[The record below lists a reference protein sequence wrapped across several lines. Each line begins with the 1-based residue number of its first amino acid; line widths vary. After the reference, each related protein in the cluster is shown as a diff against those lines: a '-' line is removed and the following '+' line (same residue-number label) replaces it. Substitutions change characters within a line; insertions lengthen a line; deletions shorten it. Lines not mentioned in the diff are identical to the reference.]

1 MNVTWACLR
10 CHPRFHTCG
19 REPILQFQWIFSL
32 LSVTKI
38 NIKPYQKKKD
48 KHKAFKARVMR
59 IEAVPTS
66 TYLCEM
72 DIISRFDQ
80 DIFDVLRARS
90 TMKSY
95 CIGCL
100 HAKEREATYDIT
112 GKSKSCS
119 EDLGPGQ
126 LWTILLLLLF
136 FFKKKKQI
144 TMAEKIWASLIMS

>member
-1 MNVTWACLR
+1 MD
-10 CHPRFHTCG
+10 
-19 REPILQFQWIFSL
+19 L
-32 LSVTKI
+32 LPS
-38 NIKPYQKKKD
+38 QCDRD
-48 KHKAFKARVMR
+48 KHKTFKARVMR

-66 TYLCEM
+66 TYLCAM

-80 DIFDVLRARS
+80 DIFEVLRARS
-90 TMKSY
+90 IMKIY

-126 LWTILLLLLF
+126 L
-136 FFKKKKQI
+136 
-144 TMAEKIWASLIMS
+144 

>member
-1 MNVTWACLR
+1 MPSSLPHLWTRA
-10 CHPRFHTCG
+10 HT
-19 REPILQFQWIFSL
+19 PISMDLFPSQCDEDKHKT
-32 LSVTKI
+32 LS
-38 NIKPYQKKKD
+38 KKEKD
-48 KHKAFKARVMR
+48 KHKTFKARVMR

-100 HAKEREATYDIT
+100 HAKERPHYDIT
-112 GKSKSCS
+112 GKSKSRS
-119 EDLGPGQ
+119 EDLGP
-126 LWTILLLLLF
+126 
-136 FFKKKKQI
+136 
-144 TMAEKIWASLIMS
+144 S